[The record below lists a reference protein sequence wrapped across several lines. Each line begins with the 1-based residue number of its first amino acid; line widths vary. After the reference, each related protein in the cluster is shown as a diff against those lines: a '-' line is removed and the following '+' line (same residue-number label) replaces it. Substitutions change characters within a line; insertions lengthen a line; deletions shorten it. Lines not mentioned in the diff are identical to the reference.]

1 MNDETDFS
9 RPEKR
14 PKNTTNNPH
23 QGAVLCGPE
32 NWREYRKEGEK
43 GEREEIRKQASGKRK
58 LTQNREEERQRRANT
73 QLGAKVY
80 PCHVHED
87 ALRSITQPP
96 PKPWFPHPWG
106 LKSR

>member
-43 GEREEIRKQASGKRK
+43 GEREEIRKQASGKRQ

-73 QLGAKVY
+73 QPKCIPATCMKMLSDLSLSLLPSLG
-80 PCHVHED
+80 
-87 ALRSITQPP
+87 
-96 PKPWFPHPWG
+96 FPVPG
-106 LKSR
+106 G